1 MAEFKGFMSPSS
13 VLEDRIVE
21 RAVWLATSKEHKDFT
36 IRDLAQKM
44 RRSGKFKSDPFA
56 VVRMVAHLKSGI
68 ATPDDYRKLVQVEK
82 RNNS

>member
-36 IRDLAQKM
+36 VKDLAQKM
-44 RRSGKFKSDPFA
+44 IRSGKFNSDPFA
-56 VVRMVAHLKSGI
+56 VARMRTHLKYGI
-68 ATPDDYRKLVQVEK
+68 ATPDDYRKVVRIEK
-82 RNNS
+82 RHNV